1 MGGWMNGWM
10 DGLMHGEEW
19 TNGSKDGREP
29 TICHGIQDGHAAS
42 VPSLA
47 NTENGSLPG
56 DHLPHHN
63 GKAED
68 ITAVRVISP
77 WDKVVSDTHTLISF
91 PDLSQPG
98 WNGKYDLTDSL
109 QWICH
114 DK

>member
-1 MGGWMNGWM
+1 MHREGG
-10 DGLMHGEEW
+10 
-19 TNGSKDGREP
+19 KREP

-68 ITAVRVISP
+68 ITAFCVMSP
-77 WDKVVSDTHTLISF
+77 WDKVVSDTEVLVSF
-91 PDLSQPG
+91 PVSPRVEF
-98 WNGKYDLTDSL
+98 TR
-109 QWICH
+109 WIMIR
-114 DK
+114 